1 MRTSARLGIYFLL
14 SVGALLSWNFLSE
27 SIAPKLINDIYFE
40 KSTPLLNSII
50 SDRSL
55 PLKSVQNRWH
65 HDVKR
70 VIALRF
76 YTVLALVWLFF
87 FLTLPHAKDYF
98 SRKLAECHA
107 ESVMVFDNSRRAIAV
122 CGLMVFLIGGSLTSI
137 FLDRELWPF
146 SPYGMF
152 SNISED
158 RFTQLK
164 FVGITENSSIDLS
177 EYLSPA
183 GGAIAAE
190 LQRIERHKGA
200 HNKVREAL
208 FRLLRY
214 YEKRRLE
221 GKHSGP
227 PLRGVQVDQLEF
239 QMDPRSDKKVRLLS
253 RQELYHYLQ

>member
-1 MRTSARLGIYFLL
+1 MRTSFRFGIYFLL
-14 SVGALLSWNFLSE
+14 SVGAVFLWNFISE
-27 SIAPKLINDIYFE
+27 SIAPKLINDSYFG
-40 KSTPLLNSII
+40 KSIPILNSLI
-50 SDRSL
+50 SDSSL
-55 PLKSVQNRWH
+55 PLKSIQNKWH
-65 HDVKR
+65 YDVKR

-98 SRKLAECHA
+98 SRKLGEYPAA
-107 ESVMVFDNSRRAIAV
+107 SVMVFDNSRRAIAV
-122 CGLMVFLIGGSLTSI
+122 CGLMVFLISGSLASI

-152 SNISED
+152 SGISED

-183 GGAIAAE
+183 GRAIAAE
-190 LQRIERHKGA
+190 LQRIEHHRDA

-208 FRLLRY
+208 SRHLRY